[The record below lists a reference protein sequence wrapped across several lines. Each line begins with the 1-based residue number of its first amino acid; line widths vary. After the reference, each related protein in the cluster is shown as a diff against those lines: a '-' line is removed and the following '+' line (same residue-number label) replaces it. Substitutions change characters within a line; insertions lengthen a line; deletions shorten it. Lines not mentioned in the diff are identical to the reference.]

1 MKLLILKNILY
12 YVIILPDKIYI
23 NHFQIIKVIANMILI
38 IYPYVLFVL
47 LTVLFVVLGVVEE
60 IQAVHDEE
68 LELQEYVPTELE

>member
-1 MKLLILKNILY
+1 M
-12 YVIILPDKIYI
+12 
-23 NHFQIIKVIANMILI
+23 ANMILN

-47 LTVLFVVLGVVEE
+47 LTVLFVVLGVGDE